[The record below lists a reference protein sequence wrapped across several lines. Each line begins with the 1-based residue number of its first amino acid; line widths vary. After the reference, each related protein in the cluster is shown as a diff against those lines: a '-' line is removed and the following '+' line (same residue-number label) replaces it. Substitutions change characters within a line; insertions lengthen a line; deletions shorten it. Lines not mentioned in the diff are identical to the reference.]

1 MVPRRHLPS
10 HLLRG
15 PHHPHHRRRHRQNST
30 SPTRTHEHRKNGAMG
45 PPARQPAQHR
55 GPRRRDPRLGLA
67 HPIERFARRDLPR
80 IGDGHRRRTRR
91 RQACEP
97 RLQKKSRAQRANR
110 HQLSLP
116 RGPIGQTRFQWLV
129 RRVSAE
135 PPTSQS
141 SRIFSDTQSAAC
153 CVSGTCGR
161 RLRLQKKQNRQR
173 SGRYYRPPSLRSTRP
188 SSKVRGGREASPP
201 S

>member
-15 PHHPHHRRRHRQNST
+15 SHHPHYRHCHRQNSAP
-30 SPTRTHEHRKNGAMG
+30 STRTHEHRKNGAMG
-45 PPARQPAQHR
+45 SPARQHAQHR

-67 HPIERFARRDLPR
+67 HPIEGLERHDIPHV
-80 IGDGHRRRTRR
+80 GDGHRRCTRR
-91 RQACEP
+91 RQAREQE
-97 RLQKKSRAQRANR
+97 RQKKSRAQRANR
-110 HQLSLP
+110 HQFSLP
-116 RGPIGQTRFQWLV
+116 RRPIGQTHFQRLV

-135 PPTSQS
+135 PPASQS
-141 SRIFSDTQSAAC
+141 SRVFADTQSAAC
-153 CVSGTCGR
+153 CVSGTCGKR
-161 RLRLQKKQNRQR
+161 ARLQKKRSRKR
-173 SGRYYRPPSLRSTRP
+173 SGRSNQPPSLHSTRP